1 MPRRKQPK
9 HQVLQR
15 PRARR
20 LGEAWR
26 CMLNRAAR
34 PAVALQTVAQHSG
47 AEEARETPISRM
59 TAKAALVAAVVAVI
73 QAAVATEEAVAA
85 VAMAVVQAEILA
97 AEMVGGW
104 RRQWWCGRRRGRRRR
119 RRWRWARWR
128 HHCMAS
134 NVDGIGA
141 WGLVCA
147 KPVE

>member
-85 VAMAVVQAEILA
+85 VAMAVVQADVLA
-97 AEMVGGW
+97 AEMVGGMAAAVVVRAETRAAAAAEMAVGSMAAPLHGKQRGW
-104 RRQWWCGRRRGRRRR
+104 HRRVGPCLCQ
-119 RRWRWARWR
+119 AR
-128 HHCMAS
+128 
-134 NVDGIGA
+134 
-141 WGLVCA
+141 
-147 KPVE
+147 